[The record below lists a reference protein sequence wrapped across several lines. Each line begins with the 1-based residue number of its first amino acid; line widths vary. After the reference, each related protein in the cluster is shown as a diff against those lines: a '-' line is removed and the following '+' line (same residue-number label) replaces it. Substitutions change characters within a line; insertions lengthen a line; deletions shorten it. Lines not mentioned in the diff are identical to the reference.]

1 MELDIFA
8 MSSSSSG
15 QVSCRA
21 LWTCA
26 GISWFTFAFAEF
38 IPGYFLCLFFVAS
51 FSYGLERFW
60 LTPTYRTILEAWF
73 LEVYSFTTHNVGQM
87 VSFLLFLRPVGRV
100 FLSLFH
106 GRNISFW
113 ISALFKDV
121 TFCFLSPSGLRRNPM
136 APEIRLLCQLLF
148 PMSLWTVCFDL
159 LLNFMSLSFYFL
171 PGTWEC
177 SLLTFQFG
185 YEVTAIIM
193 TPTITFCCCCVLSRI
208 YMGLEHN

>member
-1 MELDIFA
+1 MELDIFT

-38 IPGYFLCLFFVAS
+38 IPGYFLCLFFECKTS

-60 LTPTYRTILEAWF
+60 LTPTHGTILEAWF

-87 VSFLLFLRPVGRV
+87 VSFLLFLRPVGKV
-100 FLSLFH
+100 LLSLFH

-121 TFCFLSPSGLRRNPM
+121 TSTAYHLPAWGLIPWLLKSVFSASSCFQCPCEQFAFISCLT
-136 APEIRLLCQLLF
+136 
-148 PMSLWTVCFDL
+148 LW
-159 LLNFMSLSFYFL
+159 
-171 PGTWEC
+171 
-177 SLLTFQFG
+177 
-185 YEVTAIIM
+185 A
-193 TPTITFCCCCVLSRI
+193 
-208 YMGLEHN
+208 